1 MITGP
6 VAAAEHSGRDAKRAV
21 YAVFI
26 ANGFALATWASRIPQ
41 VRDGLGVT
49 PAGLGLILLSAA
61 VGSLLAMPL
70 SGIVVTRLGE
80 ARTVVVM
87 ALTLAVGLAATATH
101 CGGGRAV
108 AGEPRHPERL
118 IRAGRLKRY
127 RRFGDRKTYVDL
139 DEAKQVL
146 DWREE

>member
-1 MITGP
+1 MITGSPPTTDP
-6 VAAAEHSGRDAKRAV
+6 VTRAAKWAA
-21 YAVFI
+21 YTVFI
-26 ANGFALATWASRIPQ
+26 ASGFVLASWASRIPQ

-87 ALTLAVGLAATATH
+87 ALTLAVGLAAVAAGSRYGVLLVILGLFLLGFGSGTWDVAMN
-101 CGGGRAV
+101 GEGGRVEQA
-108 AGEPRHPERL
+108 L
-118 IRAGRLKRY
+118 
-127 RRFGDRKTYVDL
+127 
-139 DEAKQVL
+139 
-146 DWREE
+146 

>member
-6 VAAAEHSGRDAKRAV
+6 AAAAEHSSRDAKLAV

-26 ANGFALATWASRIPQ
+26 ANGFALASWASRIPQ

-87 ALTLAVGLAATATH
+87 ALTLAVGLAAA
-101 CGGGRAV
+101 A
-108 AGEPRHPERL
+108 AGSSYGVLFVLLGLLL
-118 IRAGRLKRY
+118 IG
-127 RRFGDRKTYVDL
+127 FGSGPGT
-139 DEAKQVL
+139 
-146 DWREE
+146 WR